1 MNRNSA
7 NVKETMMSIGSF
19 LVGII
24 IVLLAVRWRM
34 LGVSS
39 SRSLSKANAHIE
51 HLVSENLKLKTRY
64 SMGMEDAANRICD
77 REGKIAELENE
88 VKRLKERLGES
99 QDPHDKFRP
108 HAAR

>member
-1 MNRNSA
+1 
-7 NVKETMMSIGSF
+7 MSIGYF

-39 SRSLSKANAHIE
+39 SRSLEAANAHIE
-51 HLVSENLKLKTRY
+51 HLISENLKLKTRY
-64 SMGMEDAANRICD
+64 SMGLEDVANRICD
-77 REGKIAELENE
+77 REVRIAELENE
-88 VKRLKERLGES
+88 VKKLKERLGES
-99 QDPHDKFRP
+99 QDPHDRFRP

>member
-1 MNRNSA
+1 MNRHSSK
-7 NVKETMMSIGSF
+7 VKETMMSIGYF

-51 HLVSENLKLKTRY
+51 HLVNENLKLKTRY
-64 SMGMEDAANRICD
+64 SMVMDDAANRICD

-88 VKRLKERLGES
+88 VKKLRERLGEN
-99 QDPHDKFRP
+99 QDPHDRFRP